1 MDVPPSSRRLHRF
14 SRTERSLHWVHA
26 AAFVVLLVSGLC
38 LYLPS
43 LAELVGRRPLLKTI
57 HVYTALAWIAALL
70 VVIAFGDRR
79 SVRQTIREIDV
90 WDRDD
95 RDWLRRRRTPQG
107 RLNAGQ
113 KLNAIVT
120 AAFAVL
126 FTVTGFLLWYGERNT
141 RFRFADTILIHDWL
155 MYVAF
160 FLFLGHLYL
169 TLIHPTT
176 RHSLNG
182 ITRGWVDEQ
191 WALEH
196 HRKWAEALGATMSA
210 PAPAVALAGAGAAP
224 LRVRATHTVSR
235 LTAPRRIRLLI
246 GAVVALVIV
255 FALVAPVI
263 LSGETPT
270 SQACIKTLR
279 YASRAYSPRPMPKPS
294 LVESVAIGVGAL
306 TGCGTPASTIDLRS
320 LAGVRPSI
328 AIAISTDANSIYV
341 RHSVCANVAGRALR
355 ACLRSS

>member
-1 MDVPPSSRRLHRF
+1 MGAPSSSRRLHRF
-14 SRTERSLHWVHA
+14 TRTERSLHWVHA

-70 VVIAFGDRR
+70 VVVAFGDRR

-95 RDWLRRRRTPQG
+95 RDWLKRRRSPQG

-113 KLNAIVT
+113 KLNAIAT

-126 FTVTGFLLWYGERNT
+126 FAVTGVLLWYGERNT

-155 MYVAF
+155 MYVSF

-169 TLIHPTT
+169 SLIHPTT
-176 RHSLNG
+176 RHALNG

-196 HRKWAEALGATMSA
+196 HRTWAEALGATISA
-210 PAPAVALAGAGAAP
+210 PVPAAAVGGAGAAP
-224 LRVRATHTVSR
+224 LPARATHRIPR
-235 LTAPRRIRLLI
+235 LTASRPLRLLI
-246 GAVVALVIV
+246 GAVVAFVIV
-255 FALVAPVI
+255 GALVAPVI
-263 LSGETPT
+263 LSDQTST
-270 SQACIKTLR
+270 SQSCTETLR
-279 YASRAYSPRPMPKPS
+279 YGSGAYAPRPMPKPP
-294 LVESVAIGVGAL
+294 LVESLAIGVGAL
-306 TGCGTPASTIDLRS
+306 SGCGTPPSTIDLRS
-320 LAGVRPSI
+320 LTGIRPAI
-328 AIAISTDANSIYV
+328 ATAISTDANSVYV
-341 RHSVCANVAGRALR
+341 RRGVCPNLAGRALR
-355 ACLRSS
+355 TCLRSS